1 MMPRK
6 TIARIATLLS
16 FLLLA
21 ASSAAQDQ
29 PKPEAAGDLQPVEN
43 GKAFAHGPSVSR
55 FIVPEGWEVLPPRAV
70 GRTSYLI
77 VRKGAKNPGDMTI
90 DVMLSWSPLLV
101 EMKDVIDGVARRVP
115 VPNTDGQQQRETY
128 GIEHDLL
135 QMLYGKDKVG
145 KPDAVTVNERPG
157 FKVLLNSGPSL
168 SDKEA
173 GVVYI
178 FETGPDERDRWKV
191 KLRATFPKVYQ
202 DDALKIV
209 DDLVKNLRW

>member
-1 MMPRK
+1 MMLWKFPSK
-6 TIARIATLLS
+6 IALVILLS
-16 FLLLA
+16 CVAGPL
-21 ASSAAQDQ
+21 AAQDQ
-29 PKPEAAGDLQPVEN
+29 QRPDAAGDLQPVEN
-43 GKAFAHGPSVSR
+43 GKAFQHGPSQSR
-55 FIVPEGWEVLPPRAV
+55 FLVLEGWEVLPPRAV

-77 VRKGAKNPGDMTI
+77 VRRGAKNPGDMTI

-101 EMKDVIDGVARRVP
+101 ELKDVIDGVARRVP

-135 QMLYGKDKVG
+135 QMLYGKDKVA

-157 FKVLLNSGPSL
+157 FKVLVDSGPSL
-168 SDKEA
+168 NEKEA

-178 FETGPDERDRWKV
+178 FETGPDERERWKV
-191 KLRATFPKVYQ
+191 KLRATFPKIYREE
-202 DDALKIV
+202 ALRIV